1 MIQQSLFGQVLELRL
16 PQRKPVGHEQ
26 TGIRPCLIIG
36 DPGIHQK
43 TNFPQYVI
51 CPITS
56 TILEPGLMRVA
67 IHEGMAGLTRSGTLL
82 LDQIQAVD
90 VGRIT
95 GAYGRFSS
103 VELEPVRLGLR
114 ALFYEVFEQESQ
126 A

>member
-1 MIQQSLFGQVLELRL
+1 MIQQSLFGQVLEIRL

-67 IHEGMAGLTRSGTLL
+67 IHEGMAGLTRPGTLL

-95 GAYGRFSS
+95 GAYGRFTAL
-103 VELEPVRLGLR
+103 ELEPVRAGLR
-114 ALFYEVFEQESQ
+114 TLFSEIIER
-126 A
+126 